1 MSSFGKR
8 LRQCRED
15 KGLSQSELAKKLN
28 TYHSVIGRYERDE
41 MTPSVEV
48 AKNMA
53 TLLDTTVG
61 YLLGEVTENDTFKD
75 PVMLKRLQQI
85 NSLPD
90 KDKECILYAID
101 NLLASANT
109 RLAFGK

>member
-1 MSSFGKR
+1 MDSFGKR
-8 LRQCRED
+8 LRTCRED
-15 KGLSQSELAKKLN
+15 KGFSQQEFAKQLK

-48 AKNMA
+48 AKKMA
-53 TLLDTTVG
+53 QLLNTTVG
-61 YLLGEVTENDTFKD
+61 YLLGEVQQADTFKD

-85 NSLPD
+85 NNLPEDD
-90 KDKECILYAID
+90 KHCILYAID

-109 RLAFGK
+109 KLAYAK